1 MNFRST
7 SSTSIIYAAFILNQH
22 VLLIA
27 RNDDFLRDA
36 QRLRHRAAA
45 FQIVEALHNVIFF
58 LIEGTVLDET
68 LESLH
73 GAQKEAFVDA
83 TSVLAQLPHELQSRV
98 GVHHRLLLLL
108 EEALMR

>member
-1 MNFRST
+1 M
-7 SSTSIIYAAFILNQH
+7 
-22 VLLIA
+22 
-27 RNDDFLRDA
+27 RDA

-45 FQIVEALHNVIFF
+45 FQIVEALHNVLFF
-58 LIEGTVLDET
+58 LVFERTVLDET

-83 TSVLAQLPHELQSRV
+83 TSVLAQFPHELQSRV

-108 EEALMR
+108 EEALIWQITRVH